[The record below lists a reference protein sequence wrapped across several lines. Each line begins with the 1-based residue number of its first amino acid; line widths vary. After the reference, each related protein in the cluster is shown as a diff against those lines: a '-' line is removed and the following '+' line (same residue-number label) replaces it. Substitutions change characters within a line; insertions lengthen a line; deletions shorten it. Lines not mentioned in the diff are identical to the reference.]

1 MQFVLPVLK
10 SYVTTSY
17 ALDNTLHAI
26 CYHHV
31 ENQRGSLVTAQHSLQ
46 LSIYNN
52 LDTRQC
58 VRQVRAKKPTHRPWV
73 ILHEPFRA
81 KFDPPITQNL
91 FYLRI

>member
-1 MQFVLPVLK
+1 MSCGAQNISIISIIAPAPYFC
-10 SYVTTSY
+10 
-17 ALDNTLHAI
+17 N
-26 CYHHV
+26 
-31 ENQRGSLVTAQHSLQ
+31 NLVS
-46 LSIYNN
+46 